1 MATPAGGHFFCF
13 GRSGGDSKTWAYR
26 PRALRIAHLPPRSG
40 GAPEAPLSAAK
51 IREADFLHSHKKLP
65 SKHTYQKNQNPVRAC
80 RMMMYQLTS
89 KGPSMLRKPC
99 LALCLLLSTPA
110 WSQTDAAAPQS
121 GTPETILVV
130 GQRPGPG
137 MWKISKGDH
146 VLWVFATYS
155 PLPANMQWR
164 SQQVEAIIAQSQLYL
179 SPPTL
184 GASVGLWGGMK
195 MLPHMVGMRKN
206 PGGAMLR
213 DVVAPEVYAR
223 WRVLKAKYKVS
234 DDAESERP
242 MFAAETLYRAGLQH
256 AGLATSDEVSKT
268 IQALLAKN
276 KVKEMASHV
285 QLDVPHPGKT
295 LKEFK
300 QGTVDDGAC
309 FKATIERLETD
320 IEVMRA
326 RANAWSKG
334 DLDEIR
340 KLSFADRE
348 AACQNAMASSPA
360 LRDGLGLAG
369 AEKRVRKLWLEAAEH
384 ALATHA
390 TSFATLKLSNV
401 LRTDYVMTELQA
413 RGYTVLAP
421 D

>member
-1 MATPAGGHFFCF
+1 
-13 GRSGGDSKTWAYR
+13 
-26 PRALRIAHLPPRSG
+26 
-40 GAPEAPLSAAK
+40 
-51 IREADFLHSHKKLP
+51 
-65 SKHTYQKNQNPVRAC
+65 
-80 RMMMYQLTS
+80 
-89 KGPSMLRKPC
+89 MLRKSC
-99 LALCLLLSTPA
+99 VALCLLLSVPA
-110 WSQTDAAAPQS
+110 WAQTEAAPPVVDNPS
-121 GTPETILVV
+121 TVLVV

-155 PLPANMQWR
+155 PLPAKMQWR
-164 SQQVEAIIAQSQLYL
+164 SQQVEAIISQSQLYL
-179 SPPTL
+179 SPPML
-184 GASVGLWGGMK
+184 SASVGPWGALK

-213 DVVAPEVYAR
+213 DVVPPDVYAR
-223 WRVLKAKYKVS
+223 WRVLKEKYGIG

-242 MFAAETLYRAGLQH
+242 VFVAETLYRAGLKQ

-276 KVKEMASHV
+276 HVKVMDSRV
-285 QLDVPHPGKT
+285 QLDIPNPGKT

-300 QGTVDDGAC
+300 QGSMDDAAC
-309 FKATIERLETD
+309 FKTTIERLETD
-320 IEVMRA
+320 IEVMRK
-326 RANAWSKG
+326 RANAWATG

-348 AACQNAMASSPA
+348 AACQSAIASSPA
-360 LRDGLGLAG
+360 LRDGMGLVG

-384 ALATHA
+384 ALATYD
-390 TSFATLKLSNV
+390 TSFAMLALSNI
-401 LRTDYVMTELQA
+401 LRSDYVMTDLQA
-413 RGYTVLAP
+413 KGYTVQAP